1 MNYYMKNVYFLTIP
15 VLAAIICSILI
26 LNYELLDFK
35 KDSQTSGLT
44 NEILIQNGSPILG
57 DRSAEITILEFGDYQ
72 CTFCYKFHKETL
84 PILKDEFI
92 NNGKIKMVFKD
103 FPLNGD
109 DSKIAGEAAYCAEDQ
124 NKYWGYHDILYQNWA
139 GERTGWIKLDVL
151 YQFAK
156 DTNLDLEQ
164 FADCLTDHKYL
175 KRVLENERYG
185 IEIGVG
191 ATPTFLIF
199 DDKKVISIVG
209 AQPIDIFRQVISE
222 F

>member
-1 MNYYMKNVYFLTIP
+1 MKNIYFFSIP
-15 VLAAIICSILI
+15 ILAAIICSVLI
-26 LNYELLDFK
+26 LNYELLDIK
-35 KDSQTSGLT
+35 KDDQTNALT
-44 NEILIQNGSPILG
+44 YEMLTKNGSPILG
-57 DRSAEITILEFGDYQ
+57 DQSAEITILEFGDYQ
-72 CTFCYKFHKETL
+72 CTFCYKFHNETL

-124 NKYWGYHDILYQNWA
+124 NKYWDYHDILYQNWA
-139 GERTGWIKLDVL
+139 GERTGWIKFDVL

-164 FADCLTDHKYL
+164 FTDCLADHKYL

-185 IEIGVG
+185 IEIDVD

-199 DDKKVISIVG
+199 NDKKVIRIVG

>member
-1 MNYYMKNVYFLTIP
+1 MKNIYFLTIP
-15 VLAAIICSILI
+15 ILAAVICSVLI
-26 LNYELLDFK
+26 LNYDLLDIK
-35 KDSQTSGLT
+35 KDEQTSALT
-44 NEILIQNGSPILG
+44 YEMLIKNGSPILG
-57 DRSAEITILEFGDYQ
+57 DQSAEITILEFGDYQ

-92 NNGKIKMVFKD
+92 NNGKIKVIFKD

-109 DSKIAGEAAYCAEDQ
+109 DSKIAGEATYCAEDQ
-124 NKYWGYHDILYQNWA
+124 NKYWDYHDVLYQNWA

-164 FADCLTDHKYL
+164 FTDCLTDHKYL

-185 IEIGVG
+185 IEIDVD

-199 DDKKVISIVG
+199 NDKKVIRIVG

>member
-1 MNYYMKNVYFLTIP
+1 MKNIYFLTIP
-15 VLAAIICSILI
+15 ILAAILCSVLI
-26 LNYELLDFK
+26 LNYELLDIK
-35 KDSQTSGLT
+35 KDEQTSALT
-44 NEILIQNGSPILG
+44 YEMLIKNGSPILG
-57 DRSAEITILEFGDYQ
+57 DQSAEITILEFGDYQ

-92 NNGKIKMVFKD
+92 NNGKIKVIFKD

-124 NKYWGYHDILYQNWA
+124 NKYWDYHDVLYQNWA

-164 FADCLTDHKYL
+164 FTDCLTDHKYL

-185 IEIGVG
+185 IEIDVD

-199 DDKKVISIVG
+199 NDKKVIRIVG

>member
-1 MNYYMKNVYFLTIP
+1 MKNIYFLTIP
-15 VLAAIICSILI
+15 ILAAIICSVLI
-26 LNYELLDFK
+26 LNYELLDIK
-35 KDSQTSGLT
+35 KDDQNSALT
-44 NEILIQNGSPILG
+44 YEMLIKNGSPILG
-57 DRSAEITILEFGDYQ
+57 DQSAEITILEFGDYQ

-124 NKYWGYHDILYQNWA
+124 GKYWDYHDMLYQNWA

-156 DTNLDLEQ
+156 DTNLELEQ
-164 FADCLTDHKYL
+164 FTDCLTNHKYS

-185 IEIGVG
+185 IEIDVD
-191 ATPTFLIF
+191 ATPTFLVF
-199 DDKKVISIVG
+199 NDKKVIRIVG

>member
-15 VLAAIICSILI
+15 VLAAIVCSILI

-35 KDSQTSGLT
+35 KDDQTSGLT
-44 NEILIQNGSPILG
+44 NEILIQNGSPVLG
-57 DRSAEITILEFGDYQ
+57 DQSAEITILEFGDYQ

-92 NNGKIKMVFKD
+92 NNGKIKVIFKD

-124 NKYWGYHDILYQNWA
+124 NKYWDYHDVLYQNWA

-164 FADCLTDHKYL
+164 FTDCLTDHKYS

-185 IEIGVG
+185 IEIDVD
-191 ATPTFLIF
+191 ATPTFLVF
-199 DDKKVISIVG
+199 NDKKVIRIVG

>member
-1 MNYYMKNVYFLTIP
+1 MKSIYFLTIP
-15 VLAAIICSILI
+15 ILAAVICSVLI
-26 LNYELLDFK
+26 LNYDLLDIK
-35 KDSQTSGLT
+35 KDEQTSALT
-44 NEILIQNGSPILG
+44 YEMLIKNGSPILG
-57 DRSAEITILEFGDYQ
+57 DQSAEITILEFGDYQ

-92 NNGKIKMVFKD
+92 NNGKIKVIFKD

-124 NKYWGYHDILYQNWA
+124 NKYWDYHDVLYQNWA

-164 FADCLTDHKYL
+164 FTDCLTDHKYL

-185 IEIGVG
+185 IEIDVD

-199 DDKKVISIVG
+199 NDKKVIRIVG
-209 AQPIDIFRQVISE
+209 AQPIDIFRQVISV

>member
-1 MNYYMKNVYFLTIP
+1 MKSIYFLTIP
-15 VLAAIICSILI
+15 ILAAIICSVLI
-26 LNYELLDFK
+26 LNYELLDIK
-35 KDSQTSGLT
+35 KDEQTSALT
-44 NEILIQNGSPILG
+44 YEMLIKNGSPILG
-57 DRSAEITILEFGDYQ
+57 DQSAEITILEFGDYQ

-92 NNGKIKMVFKD
+92 NNGKIKVIFKD

-124 NKYWGYHDILYQNWA
+124 NKYWDYHDVLYQNWA
-139 GERTGWIKLDVL
+139 GERTGWIKLDML

-156 DTNLDLEQ
+156 DTSLDLEQ
-164 FADCLTDHKYL
+164 FTDCLTDHKYL

-185 IEIGVG
+185 IEIDVD
-191 ATPTFLIF
+191 ATPTFLVF
-199 DDKKVISIVG
+199 NDKKVIRIVG

>member
-1 MNYYMKNVYFLTIP
+1 MKNIYFLTIP
-15 VLAAIICSILI
+15 IIAAIICSVLI
-26 LNYELLDFK
+26 LNYELLDIK
-35 KDSQTSGLT
+35 KDDQTNALT
-44 NEILIQNGSPILG
+44 YEMLIKNGSPILG
-57 DRSAEITILEFGDYQ
+57 DQSAKITILEFGDYQ

-92 NNGKIKMVFKD
+92 NDGKIKVVFKD

-124 NKYWGYHDILYQNWA
+124 GKYWDYHDILYQNWA

-164 FADCLTDHKYL
+164 FTDCLTDHKYS

-185 IEIGVG
+185 IEIDVD
-191 ATPTFLIF
+191 ATPTFLVF
-199 DDKKVISIVG
+199 NDKKVIRIVG

>member
-1 MNYYMKNVYFLTIP
+1 MKNIYFFSIP
-15 VLAAIICSILI
+15 ILAAIICSVLI
-26 LNYELLDFK
+26 LNYELLDIK
-35 KDSQTSGLT
+35 KDDQTNALT
-44 NEILIQNGSPILG
+44 YEMLIKNGSPILG
-57 DRSAEITILEFGDYQ
+57 DQSAKITILEFGDYQ

-92 NNGKIKMVFKD
+92 NDGKIKVVFKD

-124 NKYWGYHDILYQNWA
+124 GKYWDYHDILYQNWA

-164 FADCLTDHKYL
+164 FTDCLTDHKYS

-185 IEIGVG
+185 IEIDVD
-191 ATPTFLIF
+191 ATPTFLVF
-199 DDKKVISIVG
+199 NDKKVIRIVG

>member
-1 MNYYMKNVYFLTIP
+1 MKNIYFLTIP
-15 VLAAIICSILI
+15 ILAAVICSVLI
-26 LNYELLDFK
+26 LNYDLLDIK
-35 KDSQTSGLT
+35 KDEQTSALT
-44 NEILIQNGSPILG
+44 YEMLIKNGSPILG
-57 DRSAEITILEFGDYQ
+57 DQSAEITILEFGDYQ

-92 NNGKIKMVFKD
+92 NNGKIKVIFKD

-124 NKYWGYHDILYQNWA
+124 NKYWDYHDVLYQNWA

-164 FADCLTDHKYL
+164 FTDCLTDHKYL

-185 IEIGVG
+185 IEIDVD

-199 DDKKVISIVG
+199 NDKKVIRIVG

>member
-1 MNYYMKNVYFLTIP
+1 MKSIYFLTIP
-15 VLAAIICSILI
+15 ILAAIICSVLI
-26 LNYELLDFK
+26 LNYELLDIK
-35 KDSQTSGLT
+35 KDEQTSALT
-44 NEILIQNGSPILG
+44 YEMLIKNGSPILG
-57 DRSAEITILEFGDYQ
+57 DQSAEITILEFGDYQ

-92 NNGKIKMVFKD
+92 NNGKIKVIFKD

-124 NKYWGYHDILYQNWA
+124 NKYWDYHDVLYQNWA
-139 GERTGWIKLDVL
+139 GERTGWIKLDML

-156 DTNLDLEQ
+156 DTSLDLEQ
-164 FADCLTDHKYL
+164 FTDCLTDHKYL

-185 IEIGVG
+185 IEIDVD

-199 DDKKVISIVG
+199 NDKKVIRIVG

>member
-1 MNYYMKNVYFLTIP
+1 MKNIYFLTIP
-15 VLAAIICSILI
+15 ILAAVICSVLI
-26 LNYELLDFK
+26 LNYDLLDIK
-35 KDSQTSGLT
+35 KDEQTSALT
-44 NEILIQNGSPILG
+44 YEMLIKNGSPILG
-57 DRSAEITILEFGDYQ
+57 DQSAEITILEFGDYQ

-109 DSKIAGEAAYCAEDQ
+109 DSKIAGEAVYCAEDQ
-124 NKYWGYHDILYQNWA
+124 GKYWDYHDILYQNWA

-164 FADCLTDHKYL
+164 FTDCLTDHKYL

-185 IEIGVG
+185 IEIDVD
-191 ATPTFLIF
+191 ATPTFLVF
-199 DDKKVISIVG
+199 NDKKVIRIVG

>member
-1 MNYYMKNVYFLTIP
+1 MKNIYFFSIP
-15 VLAAIICSILI
+15 ILAAIICSVLI
-26 LNYELLDFK
+26 LNYELLDIK
-35 KDSQTSGLT
+35 KDEQTSALT
-44 NEILIQNGSPILG
+44 YEMLIRNGSPILG
-57 DRSAEITILEFGDYQ
+57 DQSAEITILEFGDYQ

-92 NNGKIKMVFKD
+92 NNGKIKVIFKD

-124 NKYWGYHDILYQNWA
+124 NKYWDYHDVLYQNWA
-139 GERTGWIKLDVL
+139 GERTGWIKLDML

-156 DTNLDLEQ
+156 DTSLDLEQ
-164 FADCLTDHKYL
+164 FTDCLTDHKYL

-185 IEIGVG
+185 IEIDVD
-191 ATPTFLIF
+191 ATPTFLVF
-199 DDKKVISIVG
+199 NDKKVIRIVG

>member
-1 MNYYMKNVYFLTIP
+1 MKNIYFLTIP
-15 VLAAIICSILI
+15 ILAAIICSVLI
-26 LNYELLDFK
+26 LNYDLLDIK
-35 KDSQTSGLT
+35 KDEQTSALT
-44 NEILIQNGSPILG
+44 YEMLIKNGSPILG
-57 DRSAEITILEFGDYQ
+57 DQSAKITILEFGDYQ

-124 NKYWGYHDILYQNWA
+124 NKYWDYHDILYQNWA

-164 FADCLTDHKYL
+164 FTDCLTDHKYL

-185 IEIGVG
+185 IEIDVD

-199 DDKKVISIVG
+199 NDKKVIRIVG

>member
-1 MNYYMKNVYFLTIP
+1 MKNIYFLTIP
-15 VLAAIICSILI
+15 ILAAVICSVLI
-26 LNYELLDFK
+26 LNYDLLDIK
-35 KDSQTSGLT
+35 KDEQTSALT
-44 NEILIQNGSPILG
+44 YEMLIKNGSPILG
-57 DRSAEITILEFGDYQ
+57 DQSAEITILEFGDYQ

-124 NKYWGYHDILYQNWA
+124 SKYWDYHDMLYQNWA

-164 FADCLTDHKYL
+164 FTDCLTDHKYL

-185 IEIGVG
+185 IEIGVD
-191 ATPTFLIF
+191 ATPTFLVF
-199 DDKKVISIVG
+199 DDKKVIRIIG

>member
-1 MNYYMKNVYFLTIP
+1 MKNIYFLTIP
-15 VLAAIICSILI
+15 ILAAVICSVLI
-26 LNYELLDFK
+26 LNYDLLDIK
-35 KDSQTSGLT
+35 KDEQTSALT
-44 NEILIQNGSPILG
+44 YEMLIKNGSPILG
-57 DRSAEITILEFGDYQ
+57 DQSAEITILEFGDYQ

-92 NNGKIKMVFKD
+92 NDGKIKVVFKD

-124 NKYWGYHDILYQNWA
+124 GKYWDYHDILYQNWA

-164 FADCLTDHKYL
+164 FTDCLTDHKYS

-185 IEIGVG
+185 IEIDVD
-191 ATPTFLIF
+191 ATPTFLVF
-199 DDKKVISIVG
+199 NDKKVIRIVG

>member
-1 MNYYMKNVYFLTIP
+1 MKNIYFLTIP
-15 VLAAIICSILI
+15 ILAAVICSVLI
-26 LNYELLDFK
+26 LNYDLLDIK
-35 KDSQTSGLT
+35 KDEQTSALT
-44 NEILIQNGSPILG
+44 YEMLIKNGSPILG
-57 DRSAEITILEFGDYQ
+57 DQSAEITILEFGDYQ

-124 NKYWGYHDILYQNWA
+124 NKYWDYHDILYQNWA
-139 GERTGWIKLDVL
+139 GERTGWIKFDVL

-164 FADCLTDHKYL
+164 FTDCLTDHKYL

-185 IEIGVG
+185 IEIDVD

-199 DDKKVISIVG
+199 NDKKVIRIVG

>member
-1 MNYYMKNVYFLTIP
+1 MKNIYFFSIP
-15 VLAAIICSILI
+15 ILAAIICSVLI
-26 LNYELLDFK
+26 LNYELLDIK
-35 KDSQTSGLT
+35 KDDQTNALT
-44 NEILIQNGSPILG
+44 YEMLIKNGSPILG
-57 DRSAEITILEFGDYQ
+57 DQSAEITILEFGDYQ

-92 NNGKIKMVFKD
+92 NNGKIKVVFKD

-109 DSKIAGEAAYCAEDQ
+109 DSKIAGEATYCAEDQ
-124 NKYWGYHDILYQNWA
+124 NKYWDYHDILYQNWA

-156 DTNLDLEQ
+156 DTDLDLEQ
-164 FADCLTDHKYL
+164 FTDCLADHKYL

-185 IEIGVG
+185 IEIDVD
-191 ATPTFLIF
+191 ATPTFLVF
-199 DDKKVISIVG
+199 NDKKVIRIVG

>member
-1 MNYYMKNVYFLTIP
+1 MKNVYFLTIP

-124 NKYWGYHDILYQNWA
+124 GKYWDYHDMLYQNWA

-156 DTNLDLEQ
+156 DTNLELEQ
-164 FADCLTDHKYL
+164 FTDCLTNHKYS

-185 IEIGVG
+185 IEIDVD
-191 ATPTFLIF
+191 ATPTFLVF
-199 DDKKVISIVG
+199 NDKKVIRIVG

>member
-1 MNYYMKNVYFLTIP
+1 MNYCMKNVYFLTMPI
-15 VLAAIICSILI
+15 LAAIICSILI

-35 KDSQTSGLT
+35 KDDQTSGLT
-44 NEILIQNGSPILG
+44 NEILIQNGSPVLG
-57 DRSAEITILEFGDYQ
+57 DQSAEITILEFGDYQ

-124 NKYWGYHDILYQNWA
+124 NMYWDYHDILYQNWA

-164 FADCLTDHKYL
+164 FTDCLTDHKYL

-185 IEIGVG
+185 IEIGVD
-191 ATPTFLIF
+191 ATPTFLVF
-199 DDKKVISIVG
+199 DDKKVIRIVG

>member
-1 MNYYMKNVYFLTIP
+1 MTIP
-15 VLAAIICSILI
+15 ILAAVICSVLI
-26 LNYELLDFK
+26 LNYELLDIK
-35 KDSQTSGLT
+35 KDDQNSALT
-44 NEILIQNGSPILG
+44 YEMLIKNGSPILG
-57 DRSAEITILEFGDYQ
+57 DQSAEITILEFGDYQ

-124 NKYWGYHDILYQNWA
+124 DKYWDYHDMLYQNWA

-164 FADCLTDHKYL
+164 FTDCLTDHKYS

-185 IEIGVG
+185 IEIDVD
-191 ATPTFLIF
+191 ATPTFLVF
-199 DDKKVISIVG
+199 NDKKVIRIVG